1 MKPLLRWSLL
11 AALAL
16 ALGGA
21 LILSSVEARAR
32 SRDTRPSAPLLH
44 VQLAPVQAVTTSPKE
59 EVTGT
64 LEPSKRVQLGFEVTG
79 RISRVDVKKGQ
90 SVHEGDL
97 LAELAMDMV
106 DAQLQQAEAGL
117 EGALA
122 QAENAK
128 DIALRTE
135 KLKAGGAVSEQQV
148 KAVLTNA
155 RNAEAQVALARAQV
169 AEMRAK
175 RGRQVLR
182 APFSGVV
189 VDAPDQPGVTVSTLV
204 SNLFT
209 LEQLDPLTLH
219 LTVAETARAELAPGT
234 RVRVSAVAS
243 KASTEEAT
251 VSVVIPSADG
261 TTRRIPVELS
271 VPNADGRFTA
281 HTLVRAELSL
291 GADQPASRLP
301 ATALASVGGDHV
313 WLLGP
318 DGATVRVPVQVI
330 ERGATE
336 VVVRAERPLLQVVD
350 APAADLV
357 EGAHVELPSSTPAG
371 ASARSN

>member
-1 MKPLLRWSLL
+1 MRPLLRWSLL
-11 AALAL
+11 AFLAL

-32 SRDTRPSAPLLH
+32 SKDATPPVSVVR
-44 VQLAPVQAVTTSPKE
+44 VQLAASQPVTTSSQE

-79 RISRVDVKKGQ
+79 RLSRVAVKKGQ
-90 SVHEGDL
+90 AVREGEL
-97 LAELAMDMV
+97 LAELATDLV

-128 DIALRTE
+128 DVALRTE

-148 KAVLTNA
+148 KAVLTTA
-155 RNAEAQVALARAQV
+155 RNAEAQVALAKAQV

-175 RGRQVLR
+175 RVRQVLR

-189 VDAPDQPGVTVSTLV
+189 VDAPDQPGITVSTLV
-204 SNLFT
+204 NNLFT

-219 LTVAETARAELAPGT
+219 LTVAETARPQLRPGT
-234 RVRVSAVAS
+234 HVRVTAVGSA
-243 KASTEEAT
+243 ASTDEAT

-261 TTRRIPVELS
+261 ATRRIPVELS
-271 VPNADGRFTA
+271 VPNTDGRFTA
-281 HTLVRAELSL
+281 HTLVRAELRL
-291 GADQPASRLP
+291 GVEEPATRLP

-313 WLLGP
+313 FLVGP
-318 DGATVRVPVQVI
+318 DGALLRVPVHVV
-330 ERGATE
+330 ERGPAS
-336 VVVRAERPLLQVVD
+336 VVVRAERPLVQVVD
-350 APAADLV
+350 APPADLV
-357 EGAHVELPSSTPAG
+357 EGARVQLPSASAAG